1 MKGSGTHER
10 GIRGRAVRYTT
21 ALSCLLSII
30 MGFLAV
36 ASAQKYGSDASKL
49 GLKLGRLQLEGVRA

>member
-1 MKGSGTHER
+1 MRGVFEAER
-10 GIRGRAVRYTT
+10 VRYTT

-49 GLKLGRLQLEGVRA
+49 GLKAWETAA